1 MPLVKKS
8 WAFFMFWITVF
19 VFIAIRLAFYAGQW
33 SISVKCKNDGGFKF
47 GKREYWVVDT
57 NSEKQNQVTRPE
69 ILQDDAYKKW
79 LERHTSDS
87 PFGKGVLGK
96 IKAIRA
102 DVRRALQGQD
112 NEADKAVIDRLFN
125 SQPEKR
131 LIQDS
136 TVMRG
141 CNLCGNK
148 RCPKALNDMYRCTN
162 SNAIGQTPT
171 IDEDRFF
178 KSRLDGSPLPCE
190 SEKDN

>member
-1 MPLVKKS
+1 
-8 WAFFMFWITVF
+8 MFWAGLFI
-19 VFIAIRLAFYAGQW
+19 FIAIRLAFYAGQW

-57 NSEKQNQVTRPE
+57 NSEKQNQAIRPE

-79 LERHTSDS
+79 LERHASDS

-96 IKAIRA
+96 IKSIRA
-102 DVRRALQGQD
+102 DVRRALQLHGG
-112 NEADKAVIDRLFN
+112 EVDKDAMDRLLN

-136 TVMRG
+136 MVMRA
-141 CNLCGNK
+141 CKLCGNK

-171 IDEDRFF
+171 IDENRFF
-178 KSRLDGSPLPCE
+178 KSRLDGSPLPGE

>member
-1 MPLVKKS
+1 
-8 WAFFMFWITVF
+8 MFWIAVF
-19 VFIAIRLAFYAGQW
+19 VFIAIRLVFYVGQW

-112 NEADKAVIDRLFN
+112 RVLTSVQSSDREVRQLLEKAIAIEGFL
-125 SQPEKR
+125 
-131 LIQDS
+131 L
-136 TVMRG
+136 RG

-148 RCPKALNDMYRCTN
+148 RCPKALNDIYQCTN
-162 SNAIGQTPT
+162 SNALGQTPT
-171 IDEDRFF
+171 IDEQRFF
-178 KSRLDGSPLPCE
+178 KSRLDGSPLPGE